1 MKIKFTF
8 ILSLL
13 IILCGCEKPV
23 QWKQKKASVPLEFMT
38 FTKGASDKTIKE
50 KLDDWKID
58 YTYESGKLFS
68 AIEADWITFRKIEY
82 SQIFFYFDENKKLFK
97 IKAYIPGEQNGKIL
111 LKHFNSEFTE
121 SRRKGQK
128 PREHYFAGINN
139 ESCLLKYNR
148 DDEVWFMEM
157 NFIPD

>member
-23 QWKQKKASVPLEFMT
+23 QWKQKKASAPLEFMT

-68 AIEADWITFRKIEY
+68 AI
-82 SQIFFYFDENKKLFK
+82 
-97 IKAYIPGEQNGKIL
+97 
-111 LKHFNSEFTE
+111 
-121 SRRKGQK
+121 
-128 PREHYFAGINN
+128 
-139 ESCLLKYNR
+139 
-148 DDEVWFMEM
+148 
-157 NFIPD
+157 